1 MSRPVAATIFRCG
14 AIARFLHEHKGLVP
28 MKPGVQRLA
37 WLVGVACV
45 GALAF
50 AVSHWRGGSD
60 AMPQQA
66 ALPVPS
72 PPVAPASAVPLDEG
86 HSVAAAT
93 AAASVPIMAMPA
105 SAVLRRPPVDVSRI
119 QLAISSDQRGK
130 AGEAARHIQRCLALE
145 RDPERARQRMEDL
158 LRRLPEA
165 AASVMRASHQELAAS
180 CQAVDAASR
189 AQLVP
194 LLRRSLDEGDKGAA
208 AGLVQA
214 LGKNFNLADE
224 PGVIPALRR
233 DAWDCDRSSQSELS
247 GLVRRDPQLLTPNEI
262 GALRDQQRIQFSKS
276 LEALLRKAEGDPKRQ
291 AAIAGILA
299 TYKPPPE
306 ANPVEVARISA
317 DIQSRCEGGPAQA
330 GGVRPAMPG

>member
-1 MSRPVAATIFRCG
+1 M
-14 AIARFLHEHKGLVP
+14 AIARFRHERKGLVP

-37 WLVGVACV
+37 WLAGVACV

-50 AVSHWRGGSD
+50 AVTHWRGDRD

-66 ALPVPS
+66 SAPAPS
-72 PPVAPASAVPLDEG
+72 PPVSPAPAVSLDEAR
-86 HSVAAAT
+86 SAAAAT
-93 AAASVPIMAMPA
+93 AAASVPTMAMPA
-105 SAVLRRPPVDVSRI
+105 SAVLRRPPLDVSRMQPDI

-130 AGEAARHIQRCLALE
+130 AGEAARHIQMCLTLE

-165 AASVMRASHQELAAS
+165 AASAVRASHQELVAS

-189 AQLVP
+189 EQLVP

-214 LGKNFNLADE
+214 LGKDFNLADE

-233 DAWDCDRSSQSELS
+233 DAWDCDLSSQNELS
-247 GLVRRDPQLLTPNEI
+247 RLVRGNPQLLTPNEI
-262 GALRDQQRIQFSKS
+262 GALRDQGRIQFSKS

-291 AAIAGILA
+291 SAIEGMLA

-306 ANPVEVARISA
+306 ADPAEVARISA
-317 DIQSRCEGGPAQA
+317 EIQSRCEAARAALPDGEPS
-330 GGVRPAMPG
+330 GVRN